1 MPEELPVKESHFDVG
16 GVIILYLG
24 FVVLLELIDGIRRS
38 IPRLNGNSWVWT
50 YESALSLLTVILV
63 SLALRPHILALS
75 RWKPTWKDAAI
86 GLPAGILASVAPLF
100 FAADPSRYL
109 QASPHYFVVPV
120 LLLGP
125 FLEESFCR
133 GILLKSLRSCQPV
146 WVAIPAVVF
155 MTALIHQYF
164 WFAIWAQLVLC
175 LVYIVLGNSLAG
187 SIICHISAN
196 AILFFPLAKLFT
208 KTH

>member
-16 GVIILYLG
+16 GVTILYLG
-24 FVVLLELIDGIRRS
+24 FGVLLELIDGIRRS
-38 IPRLNGNSWVWT
+38 IPRWNGNSWVWT
-50 YESALSLLTVILV
+50 YESALSLIIAIRV
-63 SLALRPHILALS
+63 SLAALRPHILALS
-75 RWKPTWKDAAI
+75 RWKPTWKDAAM

-120 LLLGP
+120 LLWGP
-125 FLEESFCR
+125 FLEEGFCR

-155 MTALIHQYF
+155 MTALIHNISGSRF
-164 WFAIWAQLVLC
+164 GRSSCFAW
-175 LVYIVLGNSLAG
+175 S
-187 SIICHISAN
+187 
-196 AILFFPLAKLFT
+196 T
-208 KTH
+208 